1 MIAMPDA
8 TYLTIGKVVEKLQPS
23 YPDLTVSKVR
33 FLEDEGIV
41 TPSRTSSGYRMFS
54 PADVKRLDTAL
65 HLQKTRFLPLSII
78 REELDREERE
88 GSPST
93 KEEIGVDVATMNVDS
108 EEMVDRLH
116 PIDRMPEIAGVSVSF
131 VRQLHEAGLI
141 DFKRSPHG
149 RDLVDGHDL
158 ALIRA
163 CDELRHYGFEPKNLR
178 QYVISANR
186 ESSSFEQALVV
197 YARKGGGVELER
209 NEETRAQFDQAFSRM
224 LSLTNAIRTT
234 LIKRRV
240 QNPFANME
248 ENDR

>member
-1 MIAMPDA
+1 MPDA
-8 TYLTIGKVVEKLQPS
+8 SYLTIGKVVEKLQAT

-54 PADVKRLDTAL
+54 PTDVKRLETAL

-78 REELDREERE
+78 REELDRMDRE
-88 GSPST
+88 GSGASASPD
-93 KEEIGVDVATMNVDS
+93 IGVDVATMNVDPDD
-108 EEMVDRLH
+108 VVKRLH
-116 PIDRMPEIAGVSVSF
+116 PIDRMPEVAGVSVSF

-141 DFKRSPHG
+141 EFKKSPHG
-149 RDLVDGHDL
+149 RDLVEGQDL

-163 CDELRHYGFEPKNLR
+163 CDELRHFGFEPKNLR

-209 NEETRAQFDQAFSRM
+209 TDEARAQFDQAFSRM

-240 QNPFANME
+240 TNPFENME
-248 ENDR
+248 SGN

>member
-1 MIAMPDA
+1 MADA
-8 TYLTIGKVVEKLQPS
+8 SYLTIGKVVEKLQAS

-54 PADVKRLDTAL
+54 PADVKRLETAL

-88 GSPST
+88 GKST
-93 KEEIGVDVATMNVDS
+93 AAKQDIGVDITTMNVDS
-108 EEMVDRLH
+108 EEVVDRLH
-116 PIDRMPEIAGVSVSF
+116 PIDRMPDVAGVSVSF

-163 CDELRHYGFEPKNLR
+163 CDELRHFGFEPKNLR

-209 NEETRAQFDQAFSRM
+209 TEETRAQFDQAFSRM

-240 QNPFANME
+240 QNPFESM
-248 ENDR
+248 DKQGR

>member
-1 MIAMPDA
+1 MPDA
-8 TYLTIGKVVEKLQPS
+8 SYLTIGKVVDKLRPS

-54 PADVKRLDTAL
+54 PADVKRLDRAL
-65 HLQKTRFLPLSII
+65 YLQKTRFLPLSII
-78 REELDREERE
+78 KDELDRQDRD
-88 GSPST
+88 GVST
-93 KEEIGVDVATMNVDS
+93 ESSSEIGVDVTTMNVDS
-108 EEMVDRLH
+108 DDMVDRLH
-116 PIDRMPEIAGVSVSF
+116 PIDRMPEVAGVSVSF

-141 DFKRSPHG
+141 EFKRSPHG

-163 CDELRHYGFEPKNLR
+163 CDELRHFGFEPKNLR
-178 QYVISANR
+178 QYVNSANR
-186 ESSSFEQALVV
+186 ESFSFEQALVV

-209 NEETRAQFDQAFSRM
+209 TEEARAQFDQAFSRM
-224 LSLTNAIRTT
+224 LSLTNAIRTI

-240 QNPFANME
+240 QNPFANM
-248 ENDR
+248 D